1 MHKHRNDTGIIR
13 LPKIAPHLRL
23 DVVALDPA
31 SKALSLLVTS
41 EYDRNRYRVY
51 PAGEFSE
58 TILSAIDGRT
68 DAAGIIR
75 KIVAA
80 TPHRHHAVAARLR
93 ALADADLLICAEY
106 EMSDGQAAVWLNL
119 GFTPARAED
128 ILRRAPVALV
138 NHAASPAA
146 RRALSAMLQGLGV
159 KVQTRA
165 RQGDGGGL
173 ALAVV
178 VVDDYLQESLE
189 KINRAYR
196 KEKTPWLAVKL
207 NGGVHWAGPVF
218 NARGGDERA
227 SDAATKPHMARNFCW
242 HCLAER
248 IQSGRQIEQANYR
261 QSGIKPPPAPPGS
274 PSAVKAGAHHV
285 ALEIAKYLLCAEAAT
300 ETAAAGASA
309 LNTSLWVW
317 DQVSNQTG
325 LHRVNK
331 NPQCAVCGQAPAR
344 DISPILLD
352 DPEAGTRYA
361 SSGWRVVSPE
371 RTFADYR
378 HLNNAYTGVVDLLED
393 VPNESDDFCFV
404 FESGN
409 NIATHS
415 DSLFISLAS
424 TQMHNAGKGTTPA
437 LARTGA
443 LCESLERYSASL
455 HGNEIRQRARY
466 RDFPAGRALM
476 PNVFMNLS
484 DKQFEQRGAL
494 NDEAG
499 GNPFVNI
506 PAPLAEDEYCEW
518 SPIWSFM
525 HREARWVP
533 TQSLYYGYPYR
544 GHWIAIPDTNGVA
557 AGNTPSEAFVQAFM
571 EVLERD
577 AVSLWWYN
585 RLQCA
590 ELALDSVNLPIV
602 APLVAQYEQQG
613 RHCWAL
619 DISFDLGVNVF
630 VFMSRK
636 TTAEAVGEEICLG
649 VAAHFD
655 PEIALTRAICEHG
668 QLWAMIESRREDT
681 TFRELSHEFTSWL
694 QTATTAA
701 QQFNY
706 LLPSG
711 RKQWSDYPPNREFNL
726 LQQRQACLD
735 LVAQNNWQLYLAD
748 FTRPSV
754 GLPVMR
760 VMIPQLRSMH
770 RRLGPGRLYEA
781 PVEMGLLAKSKTEA
795 EMNAVDMFI

>member
-1 MHKHRNDTGIIR
+1 MHKHRNDSGIIR

-31 SKALSLLVTS
+31 SNARSLLVTS
-41 EYDRNRYRVY
+41 EYDKNRYRVY
-51 PAGEFSE
+51 PAGELSE

-68 DAAGIIR
+68 DAAELIR
-75 KIVAA
+75 KSVAA
-80 TPHRHHAVAARLR
+80 TSHPHHEVAALLR
-93 ALADADLLICAEY
+93 TLAAADILISAEY
-106 EMSDGQAAVWLNL
+106 DMRDGQAAVWLNL
-119 GFTPARAED
+119 GFTPARVED

-138 NHAASPAA
+138 NRAASPAV
-146 RRALSAMLQGLGV
+146 RRALSAMLKELGV
-159 KVQTRA
+159 KASA
-165 RQGDGGGL
+165 RQSAGGGV

-178 VVDDYLQESLE
+178 VVDDYLQESLAE
-189 KINRAYR
+189 INRAYR

-207 NGGVHWAGPVF
+207 NGSVHWAGPVF
-218 NARGGDERA
+218 NGCGGGDEGGAEALSR
-227 SDAATKPHMARNFCW
+227 PQMARNFCW

-248 IQSGRQIEQANYR
+248 IQSSRQIEQAKYR
-261 QSGIKPPPAPPGS
+261 QAGIKPPPAPPGN
-274 PSAVKAGAHHV
+274 PSAVKAGAHHI
-285 ALEIAKYLLCAEAAT
+285 ALEIANYLLYAET
-300 ETAAAGASA
+300 DSAAASP
-309 LNTSLWVW
+309 LNTSPLSASLWVW

-325 LHRVNK
+325 WHRVNK
-331 NPQCAVCGQAPAR
+331 NPQCAVCGQAPPR
-344 DISPILLD
+344 DISPIRLD

-378 HLNNAYTGVVDLLED
+378 HLNNAYTGVVDLLDD
-393 VPNESDDFCFV
+393 VPNETDDFCFV
-404 FESGN
+404 CESSN
-409 NIATHS
+409 NIATRS
-415 DSLFISLAS
+415 DSLTISLAS
-424 TQMHNAGKGTTPA
+424 AQMRNAGKGSTPA

-455 HGNEIRQRARY
+455 HGNEIRKRARY
-466 RDFPAGRALM
+466 RDFPDGRALM

-484 DKQFEQRGAL
+484 DKQFAQRESF

-518 SPIWSFM
+518 SPIWSFT
-525 HREARWVP
+525 HREARWTP

-557 AGNTPSEAFVQAFM
+557 AGNTPTEAFVQAFM

-585 RLQCA
+585 RLPCA
-590 ELALDSVNLPIV
+590 ELALDSVSLPFV
-602 APLVAQYEQQG
+602 GGLVAQYERRG
-613 RHCWAL
+613 RRCWAL

-636 TTAEAVGEEICLG
+636 DTAAAAGEEICFG
-649 VAAHFD
+649 CAAHFD

-668 QLWAMIESRREDT
+668 QLWAMIENRREET
-681 TFRELSHEFTSWL
+681 TFRELSHEFTAWL

-735 LVAQNNWQLYLAD
+735 LVAQKNWQLYLAD

-754 GLPVMR
+754 GLPVIR

-770 RRLGPGRLYEA
+770 RRLGPGRLYEV
-781 PVEMGLLAKSKTEA
+781 PVEMGLLAQAKTEA
-795 EMNAVDMFI
+795 EMNAINVFI